1 MASRTS
7 AWPSRLEWGLIVA
20 FWTVFALFSIGR
32 GVLDPHDG
40 GASWARTPDVA
51 LRVGT
56 EYIFWLL
63 LTPVAF
69 RLAET
74 FPVERPNVVRNV
86 LFHVGIALCAAI
98 AVDSAEEVFRMFLLG
113 DGELDL
119 LQNIQ
124 RFWFLNE
131 LMVYGIILLVAF
143 TRSYYLQKKER
154 QEEAERLEQRTQS
167 LEAQL
172 TEARLEALRMQLNPH
187 FLFNTLHAIST
198 LVDRDP
204 SGVRRMIARLS
215 ELLRHVLDEEA
226 PQEVPLSQ
234 ELDFLDD
241 YLEIQSI
248 RFQGGLDIEVDVPSE
263 IQEAQVPNLILQ
275 PVVENALKHGA
286 SQVRGVG
293 RIEIRG
299 RREENR
305 LILSIRDNGPGLPP
319 SQEDGLGLR
328 NVRARLRELYG
339 DEQALLLEPAPEGGT
354 IATLKLP
361 YHTSADLYTAAGA
374 TTLTASASGA
384 PPS

>member
-1 MASRTS
+1 M
-7 AWPSRLEWGLIVA
+7 EWGLIAA

-40 GASWARTPDVA
+40 GASWARAPGVA
-51 LRVGT
+51 VRVAT
-56 EYIFWLL
+56 EYIFWLF
-63 LTPVAF
+63 LTPIAF
-69 RLAET
+69 RLADA
-74 FPVERPNVVRNV
+74 FPVERPTALRN
-86 LFHVGIALCAAI
+86 ALLHIGVALSASI
-98 AVDSAEEVFRMFLLG
+98 IVDGAEEIFRLLLLG
-113 DGELDL
+113 DGELNL
-119 LQNIQ
+119 LENIQ

-131 LMVYGIILLVAF
+131 LMVYVIILLVGF

-187 FLFNTLHAIST
+187 FLFNTLHAVST

-215 ELLRHVLDEEA
+215 ELLRNVLDENA

-234 ELDFLDD
+234 ELDFLND

-248 RFQGGLDIEVDVPSE
+248 RFQGRLDIEVDVPDE

-293 RIEIRG
+293 RIEIQG
-299 RREENR
+299 RRDEDR
-305 LILSIRDNGPGLPP
+305 LVLSVRDNGPGLPP
-319 SQEDGLGLR
+319 SQDDGLGLR
-328 NVRARLRELYG
+328 NVRARLQELYG
-339 DEQALLLEPAPEGGT
+339 EDQALLLEPAPEGGT
-354 IATLKLP
+354 IATIRLP
-361 YHTSADLYTAAGA
+361 YHTSTDLYTAST
-374 TTLTASASGA
+374 TTLTDTAS
-384 PPS
+384 PVPTN

>member
-1 MASRTS
+1 M
-7 AWPSRLEWGLIVA
+7 EWGLIAA

-40 GASWARTPDVA
+40 GASWARAPGVA
-51 LRVGT
+51 IRVGT
-56 EYIFWLL
+56 EYIFWLF

-69 RLAET
+69 RLADA
-74 FPVERPNVVRNV
+74 FPVERPAALRNALLHIGV
-86 LFHVGIALCAAI
+86 ALFAAI
-98 AVDSAEEVFRMFLLG
+98 IVDGAEEVFRLLLLG
-113 DGELDL
+113 DGDLDL
-119 LQNIQ
+119 LENIQ

-131 LMVYGIILLVAF
+131 LMVYVIILLVGF

-154 QEEAERLEQRTQS
+154 QEEAERLEQRTES

-187 FLFNTLHAIST
+187 FLFNTLHAVST

-215 ELLRHVLDEEA
+215 ELLRNVLDENA

-248 RFQGGLDIEVDVPSE
+248 RFQGRLDIEVDVPAE

-293 RIEIRG
+293 RIEIQG
-299 RREENR
+299 RREEDR
-305 LILSIRDNGPGLPP
+305 LVLSVRDNGPGLPS
-319 SQEDGLGLR
+319 SQDDGLGLR
-328 NVRARLRELYG
+328 NVRARLQELYG
-339 DEQALLLEPAPEGGT
+339 EDQGLLLESAPEGGT
-354 IATLKLP
+354 IATLRLP
-361 YHTSADLYTAAGA
+361 YHTSAALYTAST
-374 TTLTASASGA
+374 TTLTASTS
-384 PPS
+384 PTPTD

>member
-1 MASRTS
+1 M
-7 AWPSRLEWGLIVA
+7 EWGLIAA

-40 GASWARTPDVA
+40 GASWARAPGVA
-51 LRVGT
+51 IRVGT
-56 EYIFWLL
+56 EYIFWLF
-63 LTPVAF
+63 LTPIAF
-69 RLAET
+69 RLADA
-74 FPVERPNVVRNV
+74 FPVERPAALRNALLHIGV
-86 LFHVGIALCAAI
+86 ALCAAI
-98 AVDSAEEVFRMFLLG
+98 IVDGAEEVFRLLLLG
-113 DGELDL
+113 DGDLDL
-119 LQNIQ
+119 LENIQ

-131 LMVYGIILLVAF
+131 LMVYVIILLVGF

-154 QEEAERLEQRTQS
+154 QEEAERLEQRTES

-187 FLFNTLHAIST
+187 FLFNTLHAVST

-215 ELLRHVLDEEA
+215 ELLRNVLDENA

-248 RFQGGLDIEVDVPSE
+248 RFQGRLDIEVDVPAE

-299 RREENR
+299 RREEDR
-305 LILSIRDNGPGLPP
+305 LVLSVRDNGPGLPP
-319 SQEDGLGLR
+319 SQDDGLGLR
-328 NVRARLRELYG
+328 NVRARLQELYG
-339 DEQALLLEPAPEGGT
+339 EDQGLLLEPAPDGGT
-354 IATLKLP
+354 IATLRLP
-361 YHTSADLYTAAGA
+361 YHTSAALYTAST
-374 TTLTASASGA
+374 TTLTASAS
-384 PPS
+384 PVPTD